1 MTTPINSPLLP
12 SLSGRLLTVDAA
24 LKQPSIISN
33 QIAKLADSQVLLP
46 KLFRQYGSRVEAGA
60 MLYNS
65 IQSSDFYTAGGIEK
79 RSPGAEYA
87 VVEGV
92 VPEPKL
98 ALVNDY
104 GGRFTVPIESVVRN
118 NVSYLDSQTLQLANQ
133 LTRTLDVLAIA
144 AVEAADPASIAV
156 STPWDAAITV
166 GPLDTLTTS
175 NELPTAHF
183 ADAQELADLDELGT
197 VLDTLLVHPA
207 QARALKT
214 LYGPRLDDVL
224 KSAGLTMFSNPR
236 LTDGT
241 AYLVEKG
248 MVGAVGWEFGLTTES
263 WLDQSIR
270 SWRVQSYVVPALAV
284 DRPHACKKLT
294 GLAS

>member
-12 SLSGRLLTVDAA
+12 TLDGRLLTVDAA
-24 LKQPSIISN
+24 LKSPSIISN
-33 QIAKLADSQVLLP
+33 QIARLADSQILLP
-46 KLFRQYGSRVEAGA
+46 KLFRQYGSRVQAGA

-65 IQSSDFYTAGGIEK
+65 IQASDFYTAGGIEE

-98 ALVNDY
+98 ALVADY

-118 NVSYLDSQTLQLANQ
+118 NVSYLDSQTLQLSNQ
-133 LTRTLDVLAIA
+133 ITRTLDVLAIA
-144 AVEAADPASIAV
+144 AVEAAGPASIAV
-156 STPWDAAITV
+156 STPWDALITV
-166 GPLDTLTTS
+166 GPLDALSSS

-183 ADAQELADLDELGT
+183 AQAQELADMDELGT
-197 VLDTLLVHPA
+197 VLDTLLVAPA

-214 LYGPRLDDVL
+214 LYGPNLDLVL
-224 KSAGLTMFSNPR
+224 KSAGLTMFSNAR
-236 LTDGT
+236 LTDGV
-241 AYLVEKG
+241 AYVVQRG
-248 MVGAVGWEFGLTTES
+248 MCGAVGWEFGLTTES

-270 SWRVQSYVVPALAV
+270 AWRVQSYVVPALAV
-284 DRPHACKKLT
+284 DRIHTCKKLT
-294 GLAS
+294 GL